1 VDVSS
6 LNKKVLLFPLLG
18 GLLAFSAG
26 SPAQDLSQV
35 PVGTVKVAENIY
47 MLTGAGGNIGVSVG
61 TDGIL
66 LIDSQFSQLADKIKA
81 ALAPLSSAPVRFLL
95 NTNWH
100 YDHVMGNDWLAK
112 AGAVII
118 AHENTRTDM
127 LKEQAFPDFG
137 SKFPPYPESA
147 LPKIT
152 FKDSLT
158 LHVNGEV
165 IEATHFAAAHSDA
178 DLAFYFRK
186 ANVMHT
192 GDLVFPAGYPFIDV
206 AHGGSINGMIAAGD
220 KLLGMTDANTKF
232 ICGHGPLSN
241 REGLRQFRDMLA
253 AVRDRIARL
262 VKEGKS
268 LDQVLASKPTADF
281 DKPGEEGVPPEM
293 FIKIVYGEL
302 AGQQP

>member
-1 VDVSS
+1 MYAFREKSLLMALLSCFFILGVVSS
-6 LNKKVLLFPLLG
+6 
-18 GLLAFSAG
+18 
-26 SPAQDLSQV
+26 AQDFSQV
-35 PVGTVKVAENIY
+35 QIGTVKLTENIY

-66 LIDSQFSQLADKIKA
+66 LVDSQFSQLAVKIKA
-81 ALAPLSSAPVRFLL
+81 ALAALSSAPVRFLL

-100 YDHVMGNDWLAK
+100 YDHVLGNEWLAK

-118 AHENTRTDM
+118 AHENARMDM
-127 LKEQAFPDFG
+127 LKEQSFPDFG

-152 FKDSLT
+152 LRDSLT
-158 LHVNGEV
+158 LYFNGEQ
-165 IEATHFAAAHSDA
+165 IEATHFAGAHSDA

-192 GDLVFPAGYPFIDV
+192 GDLFFSAGYPFIDIS
-206 AHGGSINGMIAAGD
+206 HGGSTNGMIAAAD
-220 KLLGMTDANTKF
+220 RLLGLTDANTKF
-232 ICGHGPLSN
+232 ICGHGSLSN

-268 LDQVLASKPTADF
+268 LDQVLALKPTADF
-281 DKPGEEGVPPEM
+281 DKHGEDGVPPEM

-302 AGQQP
+302 AKK